1 VLPDSKGARRAVLA
15 GAMLAAFAV
24 LVAGTIYAAKPRR
37 TYESQMSF
45 VLAPKHHL
53 GSAIRAGLLESFAN
67 SSAAGTYVEL
77 FANHASSA
85 PQGVSITSRA
95 VPDTRVITLTASG
108 PRGSV
113 VPGLHGVAIRAL
125 TDQSALA
132 DLWSLTPLKNP
143 SPPVLTG
150 ISQNV
155 LMLVT
160 ILLAVLAAAAVAV
173 GVSQVLA
180 PRARE

>member
-1 VLPDSKGARRAVLA
+1 MLPKSKSARDAVLA
-15 GAMLAAFAV
+15 AATVVALAV
-24 LVAGTIYAAKPRR
+24 LVAGTIYAAQPRR
-37 TYESQMSF
+37 TYQSQMSF

-53 GSAIRAGLLESFAN
+53 GSAIRAGLIESFAN
-67 SSAAGTYVEL
+67 SSAAGTYVEV
-77 FANHASSA
+77 FADHSGSA
-85 PQGVSITSRA
+85 PHGVSITSRA

-113 VPGLHGVAIRAL
+113 VPGLHAVAIGAL
-125 TDQSALA
+125 ADQSVLA

-143 SPPVLTG
+143 SQPVLTG
-150 ISQNV
+150 ISQRV

-160 ILLAVLAAAAVAV
+160 ILLALLAAAAVAV

-180 PRARE
+180 PRATG

>member
-1 VLPDSKGARRAVLA
+1 MLPESKGARKIVLATAAAVVLAVLA
-15 GAMLAAFAV
+15 
-24 LVAGTIYAAKPRR
+24 AGTVYAAQPRR

-53 GSAIRAGLLESFAN
+53 GSAIRAGLIESFAN

-77 FANHASSA
+77 FANHAGSA
-85 PQGVSITSRA
+85 PHGVSITSRA
-95 VPDTRVITLTASG
+95 VPDTRVITLMASG

-113 VPGLHGVAIRAL
+113 IPGLHTAAL
-125 TDQSALA
+125 AALADQSALA

-143 SPPVLTG
+143 SLPVLTG

-160 ILLAVLAAAAVAV
+160 MLLAVLAGAAVVV
-173 GVSQVLA
+173 GLSQVLA
-180 PRARE
+180 PRARG